1 MALDT
6 RKRTIFILD
15 PYPCLILIP
24 RHAISF
30 QQYLICILSF
40 SFIHIFFYPRIEHLD
55 HHFKIQNKCTE
66 FIWFNFNETLIAM
79 NEVEWGDQDAQ

>member
-1 MALDT
+1 MFNINTKACNFLS
-6 RKRTIFILD
+6 TISHL
-15 PYPCLILIP
+15 
-24 RHAISF
+24 HS
-30 QQYLICILSF
+30 LSF

-79 NEVEWGDQDAQ
+79 NEVE